1 MTASAVVRRR
11 LQSIGR
17 DERGEIED
25 APALVLLIGGVL
37 FTLTAALFVW
47 GQYAAAETQVQ
58 AAAYAAARDVSLS
71 RSSDTSQTVIARAS
85 TAARASLGGNVD
97 CRGPGR
103 HGRRQRP
110 AWRPSGPPA
119 SSRATVTC
127 GVRFH
132 TIRLPGIP
140 VGTTV
145 TRTAASPTDPYR
157 ER

>member
-1 MTASAVVRRR
+1 MTASAAVRRR

-25 APALVLLIGGVL
+25 APALILLIGGVL

-85 TAARASLGGNVD
+85 TAARMSLRGSVD
-97 CRGPGR
+97 CRGLDVTVDD
-103 HGRRQRP
+103 
-110 AWRPSGPPA
+110 SGLRA
-119 SSRATVTC
+119 ALGTAGVVRATVTC
-127 GVRFH
+127 DVRFH

-140 VGTTV
+140 IGTTV
-145 TRTAASPTDPYR
+145 TRMAASPTDPYR